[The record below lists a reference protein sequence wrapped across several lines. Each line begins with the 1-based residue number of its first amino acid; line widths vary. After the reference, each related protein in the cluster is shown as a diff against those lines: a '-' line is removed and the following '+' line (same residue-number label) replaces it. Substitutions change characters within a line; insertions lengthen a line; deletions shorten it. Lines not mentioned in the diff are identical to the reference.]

1 MAGMAGRT
9 FQLKYTI
16 PNMELTLTNEREV
29 VKKMTREV
37 FKLIKRR
44 TLAGLDS
51 SNKPFARPKAGG
63 VALEE
68 TGQLKRSIGF
78 RVRKAGGRKSKK
90 TGKTSRVHYRG
101 VVRCRAGRR
110 RMGGDELKRR
120 RRRKKTRTAEMR
132 ADAIA
137 DFARGIVR
145 GDLGARVSKKTG
157 KLAIGRVG
165 RHAITDN
172 AHLAAVLSTEPKG
185 ADPSKGRALY
195 RIFEANKAE
204 IAAAT
209 RALRLGGKFKLRAT
223 RRKRK
228 RGS

>member
-157 KLAIGRVG
+157 KLALGRVK

-185 ADPSKGRALY
+185 GDKAKNRKTY
-195 RIFEANKAE
+195 RIFEASKKE
-204 IAAAT
+204 LDAAT
-209 RALRLGGKFKLRAT
+209 RILSKGRFTLVAI